1 MSLRIR
7 HRARQAGRRGGYT
20 LLGGLLALG
29 IAVLPLGALYVAL
42 RVQGRPAQAGRA
54 GIEEATLARNLLTR
68 IGNDVS
74 AAVNLADPARFR
86 RTTKGS
92 VNSTAGGT
100 GTTASA
106 SSAGMTGTGSASAT
120 AGTTGGSGSAS
131 GSGGSGS
138 G

>member
-7 HRARQAGRRGGYT
+7 SRTGRAGRRGGYT
-20 LLGGLLALG
+20 LLEVLLALS
-29 IAVLPLGALYVAL
+29 IAVLLLGALYVAL
-42 RVQGRPAQAGRA
+42 SVQVRHAQAGRDV
-54 GIEEATLARNLLTR
+54 IEEATLARNLLTR

-92 VNSTAGGT
+92 ANSTAGGA

-106 SSAGMTGTGSASAT
+106 SSAGMT
-120 AGTTGGSGSAS
+120 
-131 GSGGSGS
+131 
-138 G
+138 